1 MLLSLINMKIQN
13 DIKNDLLG
21 RREVTFVITHAGNP
35 GFMGASKL
43 VSEHFK
49 ADEDCIM
56 VENVK
61 GKFGMKTFL
70 IKASI
75 YTSKEL
81 KDESFK
87 RLTKAKKAAA

>member
-1 MLLSLINMKIQN
+1 MKIQN
-13 DIKNDLLG
+13 DIKNDMLG
-21 RREVTFVITHAGNP
+21 RREVSFVITHSGNP
-35 GFMGASKL
+35 GFAGASKL

-49 ADEDCIM
+49 APEENIM

-70 IKASI
+70 VKASI
-75 YTSKEL
+75 YDSKEL

-87 RLTKAKKAAA
+87 RLTKPKKGAAPTA

>member
-1 MLLSLINMKIQN
+1 MKIQN

-21 RREVTFVITHAGNP
+21 RREVSFVITHQGNP
-35 GFMGASKL
+35 GFAGASKL

-49 ADEDCIM
+49 APEENIM

-70 IKASI
+70 VKACI
-75 YTSKEL
+75 YDSKEL

-87 RLTKAKKAAA
+87 RLTKAKNGVAPAA